1 MERRELL
8 CWTGT
13 VGALAVA
20 GCVGDD
26 GSGPSGSSDGTST
39 PDDTPSDDGSTDDSD
54 NTATPTDTPEA
65 GSSGED
71 GASSSSGGS
80 PAETVEAFFEA
91 FSDGEVDAVNAL
103 VHEDGEIGSFSQ
115 EDVQNNEDGSLSV
128 ERMLTVEEG
137 PEEAV
142 VEVLV
147 GAEGR
152 PMERGVS
159 AVRMELRTND
169 DRWKIWSWGSPVEEI
184 APVAQ
189 FDTATTDGTLEITHV
204 EGDPIPADELY
215 VRGEGL
221 GATGSW
227 QELGGTTD
235 DDGTV
240 TAGDTL
246 AVELDDE
253 YSISLVWDDGEVAVS
268 FFGASGSSATE
279 TTEKGGDPCTDEES
293 PTTDAPDAVEEY
305 LADTDAYAGLVDRR
319 GRSAVTVR
327 VGGCENGFSFVPAAV
342 QIDPGTTVTWEWT
355 GLGGA
360 HNVVAESGDFE
371 TDIYA
376 EEGTTFEYT
385 FEESGTW
392 LYYCAPHRALG
403 MKGVV
408 VVEE

>member
-8 CWTGT
+8 RWTGA
-13 VGALAVA
+13 VGALAAA
-20 GCVGDD
+20 GCVGDN
-26 GSGPSGSSDGTST
+26 GSGPSGSSD
-39 PDDTPSDDGSTDDSD
+39 DTPTPSEDESTNDSG
-54 NTATPTDTPEA
+54 NTDTPTDTPEA
-65 GSSGED
+65 D
-71 GASSSSGGS
+71 SSSENGESSSPESS

-91 FSDGEVDAVNAL
+91 FGDGEVEAVNEL
-103 VHEDGEIGSFSQ
+103 VHADGEVGSLSQ
-115 EDVQNNEDGSLSV
+115 EDLPSDRDGSLSV
-128 ERMLTVEEG
+128 ERLLTVEEG

-142 VEVLV
+142 VELLV
-147 GAEGR
+147 GAEES

-159 AVRMELRTND
+159 AVRMELRTTD
-169 DRWKIWSWGSPVEEI
+169 DEWKVWSWGSPVEEI
-184 APVAQ
+184 APVAR

-204 EGDPIPADELY
+204 EGDQIPADELS

-227 QELGGTTD
+227 QELGGTTT

-240 TAGDTL
+240 TAGNTL
-246 AVELDDE
+246 AVGIDDE
-253 YSISLVWDDGEVAVS
+253 YSISLVWDDGEVTMS

-279 TTEKGGDPCTDEES
+279 AAEGNDDPCTDEEL

-305 LADTDAYAGLVDRR
+305 LADADAYAGLVDWR
-319 GRSAVTVR
+319 GRSEVTVR
-327 VGGCENGFSFVPAAV
+327 VGGCENGFSFVPAGV

-360 HNVVAESGDFE
+360 HNLVAESGEFE

-376 EEGTTFEYT
+376 EEETTFEYS

-403 MKGVV
+403 MKGAV

>member
-1 MERRELL
+1 MERRDLL
-8 CWTGT
+8 RWTGT

-20 GCVGDD
+20 GCVGGD
-26 GSGPSGSSDGTST
+26 GSGQSGGSDDTST
-39 PDDTPSDDGSTDDSD
+39 PDDTPSEDDSTDDSESTD
-54 NTATPTDTPEA
+54 TSTDTPEA
-65 GSSGED
+65 DSSGEN
-71 GASSSSGGS
+71 GESSSPESS

-103 VHEDGEIGSFSQ
+103 VHEDGEIGSLSQ
-115 EDVQNNEDGSLSV
+115 EDTQSDEDDSLSV
-128 ERMLTVEEG
+128 ERILTVEEG
-137 PEEAV
+137 PEKAV

-159 AVRMELRTND
+159 AARLELRTND
-169 DRWKIWSWGSPVEEI
+169 DEWKIWSWDSPVEEI
-184 APVAQ
+184 APVAR
-189 FDTATTDGTLEITHV
+189 FDTTTTDGTLEITHV
-204 EGDPIPADELY
+204 EGDGIPADELY

-227 QELGGTTD
+227 QELGGTT

-279 TTEKGGDPCTDEES
+279 TTGEDGDPCTDEELS
-293 PTTDAPDAVEEY
+293 TTDAPDAVEEY
-305 LADTDAYAGLVDRR
+305 LADADAYAGLVDWRE
-319 GRSAVTVR
+319 RSEVTVR

-342 QIDPGTTVTWEWT
+342 RIDPGTTVTWEWT

-403 MKGVV
+403 MKGAV